1 MEGLGFSRPQDSLG
15 TPGPHRMQIES
26 HDNRAQRCVKIIAY
40 GLGVLKWGLNNIFS
54 NHAQERGGIDRL
66 LSERSVN
73 DMLRQSESSALITGL
88 TSTQKK
94 AMASDEF
101 VVLMLQSWTDR
112 SLDCSLLCMMWTGAL
127 TAGLKGQRI
136 WQAWNGGGVP
146 VTSTRRFLH
155 KAVG

>member
-26 HDNRAQRCVKIIAY
+26 HDNRAQRYVTIIAY
-40 GLGVLKWGLNNIFS
+40 GLGVLKWALNNIFS

-73 DMLRQSESSALITGL
+73 DMPRQSESSALITGF

-94 AMASDEF
+94 AMASDDIRGADAAELDRPLLGLF
-101 VVLMLQSWTDR
+101 IAVHDVDR
-112 SLDCSLLCMMWTGAL
+112 SSRRKTQRTKDM
-127 TAGLKGQRI
+127 AGLE
-136 WQAWNGGGVP
+136 WGGGYQ
-146 VTSTRRFLH
+146 
-155 KAVG
+155 